1 MKLLS
6 QSMTA
11 STEISILR
19 NNSSMGKSSQSIAR
33 LKKKK
38 ADYRTVSHFEKIE
51 QRCTYSWEE
60 KKKQEDINQNVNTG
74 DFLSARL
81 LFFCVLYVFF
91 KFSALNININLKI
104 KTAKHTF

>member
-1 MKLLS
+1 
-6 QSMTA
+6 MTA
-11 STEISILR
+11 STQISILR

-38 ADYRTVSHFEKIE
+38 KAGYRTVSHFEKIE
-51 QRCTYSWEE
+51 QRCTYTWEE
-60 KKKQEDINQNVNTG
+60 KKNQKDINQNVNTG

-81 LFFCVLYVFF
+81 LFFCVLYIFF

-104 KTAKHTF
+104 KTANNTF